1 MRLNPRDRLVA
12 CIVRMSS
19 GDRSLRNSNTRG
31 YMCSMA
37 DWTLPTHGAE
47 MKCIKQLTKM
57 NQKLTS
63 QSCIPVTVMLPVE
76 KIFRVALGSL
86 RRYVTPGCNSGS

>member
-19 GDRSLRNSNTRG
+19 GDRSLRNSNTSG

-57 NQKLTS
+57 NQRQRNS
-63 QSCIPVTVMLPVE
+63 QANHVPVTVMLPVE

-86 RRYVTPGCNSGS
+86 RR